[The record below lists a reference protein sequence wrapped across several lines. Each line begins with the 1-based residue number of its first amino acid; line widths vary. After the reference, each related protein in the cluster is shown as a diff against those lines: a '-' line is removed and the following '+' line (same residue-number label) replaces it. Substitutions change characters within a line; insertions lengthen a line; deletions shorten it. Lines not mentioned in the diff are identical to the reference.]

1 MCSHPIGELEDTFG
15 CLEVK
20 DQTEPKF
27 KGQEKLLVSS
37 SLLETHSSLGSAM
50 KFIEGWGSLL

>member
-1 MCSHPIGELEDTFG
+1 MCSHQTGELEDAFG
-15 CLEVK
+15 CLEIK

-27 KGQEKLLVSS
+27 KGQEKLLVPN

-50 KFIEGWGSLL
+50 KFTEGWDSLL